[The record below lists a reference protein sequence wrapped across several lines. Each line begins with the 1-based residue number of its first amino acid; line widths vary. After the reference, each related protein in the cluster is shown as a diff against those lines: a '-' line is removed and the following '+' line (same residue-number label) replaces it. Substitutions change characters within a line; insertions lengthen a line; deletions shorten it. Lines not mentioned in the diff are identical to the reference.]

1 MHQFLSCLPL
11 LSALRSDSRRSS
23 DPTWFTVTANRK
35 DPIMVQRIFR
45 ALRNTL
51 PLIVSAQHP
60 VLICISIRVDVDIK
74 MSRHGLRNNGWR
86 RDVGIGLAGVP
97 DSVAASRVR
106 SKRMLAYLIRDRGAP
121 RLCAHKNSTI
131 RARKRRDSASL

>member
-1 MHQFLSCLPL
+1 
-11 LSALRSDSRRSS
+11 
-23 DPTWFTVTANRK
+23 
-35 DPIMVQRIFR
+35 MVQRIFR

-51 PLIVSAQHP
+51 PLIVSAQYP

-106 SKRMLAYLIRDRGAP
+106 SKRTLAYLIRD
-121 RLCAHKNSTI
+121 
-131 RARKRRDSASL
+131 